1 MYTASPGQRSGQ
13 ERGAGGITARERV
26 DLGRFGGGAVD
37 PAEAG
42 EGVLAVDVH
51 GGAADAFAART
62 AEGEGRVK
70 FVFDFDEGIE
80 DLGGGQTGSMV
91 VEETDHGTGLIEV
104 DGVGL
109 EVGFGRGFI
118 WVLGAG

>member
-1 MYTASPGQRSGQ
+1 VGNE
-13 ERGAGGITARERV
+13 ERRVRKGTVGERV
-26 DLGRFGGGAVD
+26 DLGGFGGSAVD
-37 PAEAG
+37 AAEAG

-51 GGAADAFAART
+51 GAGAADAFAAGT
-62 AEGEGRVK
+62 TEGEGRVE

-91 VEETDHGTGLIEV
+91 GEETDHGTGLVEV
-104 DGVGL
+104 DGVRL